1 MYRRTEVGFNSR
13 VASHSCTSAGVIDAG
28 SRFSNVSIAFRWLP
42 MFFAVS
48 PATSMRLARYA
59 SAH

>member
-28 SRFSNVSIAFRWLP
+28 SRFSNVSVAFRWLP

-48 PATSMRLARYA
+48 PATSMRLAR
-59 SAH
+59 